1 MISPIRVPNEAGG
14 LDAVELGSYPEG
26 SERDSD
32 DALAASLAVYDSGRG
47 IWPTMSV
54 AERIGCVQVLITEM
68 MGRRCDIV
76 RVIMWEIGKSFSDSE
91 FEDRRM

>member
-1 MISPIRVPNEAGG
+1 MLIKARSDRGKAPRQSVISPIRVPNEAGG

-32 DALAASLAVYDSGRG
+32 DALTASLAVYDSGRG

-54 AERIGCVQVLITEM
+54 AERIGCMQVLITGM
-68 MGRRCDIV
+68 MGAPV
-76 RVIMWEIGKSFSDSE
+76 
-91 FEDRRM
+91 